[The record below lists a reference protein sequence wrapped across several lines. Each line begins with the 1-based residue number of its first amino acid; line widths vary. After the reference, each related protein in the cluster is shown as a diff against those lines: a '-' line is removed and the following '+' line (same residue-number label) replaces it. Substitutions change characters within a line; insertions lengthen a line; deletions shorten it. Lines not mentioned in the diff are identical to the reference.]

1 MSKAIPR
8 KISPHFFL
16 PTTPKGDSLTDHYG
30 GRASNSNYGPQ
41 PTLIRSK
48 IYNYTDL
55 EGNHFP
61 EVEITKVVHAP
72 LGYCN
77 FKYQLIINLFSRSL
91 RYP

>member
-1 MSKAIPR
+1 MQKKMSKAIPR

-41 PTLIRSK
+41 PSLIRSK

-72 LGYCN
+72 IGYGM
-77 FKYQLIINLFSRSL
+77 K
-91 RYP
+91 